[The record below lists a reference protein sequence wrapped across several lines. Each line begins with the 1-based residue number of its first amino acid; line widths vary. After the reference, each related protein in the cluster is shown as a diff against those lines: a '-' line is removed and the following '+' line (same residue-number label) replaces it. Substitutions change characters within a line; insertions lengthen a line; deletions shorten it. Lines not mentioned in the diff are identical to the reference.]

1 MRVSIFQ
8 IIPLIFDINEVN
20 AYLSFYYTPKHLAQ
34 KILQSKTALEG
45 EPKQVT
51 TLFCDIANSTVLANR
66 LGPEDRAARE
76 VIDGLKAGLQ
86 NSELRNSL
94 QNFSPVKR
102 LDRLIEDKSLGVG
115 YR

>member
-1 MRVSIFQ
+1 LGNHHLETGRQ
-8 IIPLIFDINEVN
+8 IE
-20 AYLSFYYTPKHLAQ
+20 AQ
-34 KILQSKTALEG
+34 KSY
-45 EPKQVT
+45 
-51 TLFCDIANSTVLANR
+51 
-66 LGPEDRAARE
+66 RAARD